1 MYSRG
6 HLSFDP
12 PLLMDGYITFEPKN
26 IINLEIKMKLVSKFL
41 FFALWGLVFFFQY
54 NKLLLRH

>member
-26 IINLEIKMKLVSKFL
+26 IINLEIKMKLVSKFFL
-41 FFALWGLVFFFQY
+41 HYGDLCFFFQY